1 MAGIMNVLRVT
12 RQKLDTVIFLI
23 PKKKRELL
31 QETETQTYQVHV
43 T

>member
-1 MAGIMNVLRVT
+1 MAGIMTVLEVT

-23 PKKKRELL
+23 PKEKRELR